1 MRFVVTGGAGF
12 IGSHLVGHLVTT
24 GHEVVVLDNLL
35 TGHIEN
41 ISSWLNSI
49 ELVEGSI
56 TNLRTCAKAF
66 KGADFVLHQAALP
79 SVPRS
84 VRDPV
89 ETHEAN
95 VTGTLNVLLAAYD
108 AGVNRVVYAAS
119 SSAYGNTAVLPKHE
133 HMTPQPLSPYAASKL
148 AGEAYLQVFHD
159 TYGLETVALRYFNV
173 FGPRQDPMS
182 QYSAAIPRFISAAL
196 SGNPPIIYGNGEQT
210 RDFTYVTNVVHANML
225 ACKAPPEALGQVFN
239 VGCGERVSVNRLWK
253 RIRDLTG
260 GTVEAE
266 HCPERAG
273 EVRDSVASLE
283 KIQRVL
289 GYEPLVGLDE
299 GLRFTVDFFS
309 TVYAAHADMHAVQTQ
324 TPTVPELFAGSELAK
339 GAAVPAEY
347 SSAMAS

>member
-12 IGSHLVGHLVTT
+12 IGSHIVELLVTT

-41 ISSWLNSI
+41 ITPWIDSV

-66 KGADFVLHQAALP
+66 KGADFVLHQAAVP

-84 VRDPV
+84 VRDPIT
-89 ETHEAN
+89 THEAN

-108 AGVNRVVYAAS
+108 AGVKRVVYAAS

-148 AGEAYLQVFHD
+148 AGEAYLRVFHE

-173 FGPRQDPMS
+173 FGPRQDPTS

-196 SGNPPIIYGNGEQT
+196 SGTPPTIYGGGEQT

-225 ACKAPPEALGQVFN
+225 ACEAPPEALGQVFN
-239 VGCGERVSVNRLWK
+239 VGCGERISVNRLWQ
-253 RIRDLTG
+253 RIRELTG

-266 HCPERAG
+266 YSSARAG

-289 GYEPLVGLDE
+289 GYEPLVDLDE
-299 GLRFTVDFFS
+299 GLGLTVEFFTKA
-309 TVYAAHADMHAVQTQ
+309 YAAHSNMRATRM
-324 TPTVPELFAGSELAK
+324 E
-339 GAAVPAEY
+339 
-347 SSAMAS
+347 SSAA

>member
-12 IGSHLVGHLVTT
+12 IGSHLVEYLVNE

-41 ISSWLNSI
+41 IAPWIDSV

-66 KGADFVLHQAALP
+66 KGADFVLHQAAVP

-84 VRDPV
+84 VRDPIT
-89 ETHEAN
+89 THEAN

-108 AGVNRVVYAAS
+108 AGVKRVVYAAS

-133 HMTPQPLSPYAASKL
+133 HMPPQPLSPYAASKL
-148 AGEAYLQVFHD
+148 AGEAYLRVFHE

-173 FGPRQDPMS
+173 FGPRQDPTS

-196 SGNPPIIYGNGEQT
+196 SAKPPAIYGGGEQT
-210 RDFTYVTNVVHANML
+210 RDFTYVTNVVRANML
-225 ACKAPPEALGQVFN
+225 ACEAAPEALGQVFN
-239 VGCGERVSVNRLWK
+239 VGCGERISVNRLWQ
-253 RIRDLTG
+253 RIRELTG

-266 HCPERAG
+266 YCPARAG

-289 GYEPLVGLDE
+289 GYEPLVDLDE
-299 GLRFTVDFFS
+299 GLMLTVEYFT
-309 TVYAAHADMHAVQTQ
+309 TVYAAHSDMQATRI
-324 TPTVPELFAGSELAK
+324 E
-339 GAAVPAEY
+339 
-347 SSAMAS
+347 SSAA

>member
-12 IGSHLVGHLVTT
+12 IGSHLVEHLVIS

-41 ISSWLNSI
+41 IAPWLDYV

-66 KGADFVLHQAALP
+66 KGAAFVLHQAALP

-108 AGVNRVVYAAS
+108 AGVKRVVYAAS
-119 SSAYGNTAVLPKHE
+119 SSAYGNTVALPKHE

-173 FGPRQDPMS
+173 FGPRQDPNS

-196 SGNPPIIYGNGEQT
+196 SGNSPTIYGGGEQT

-225 ACKAPPEALGQVFN
+225 ACEASSKALGQVFN
-239 VGCGERVSVNRLWK
+239 VGCGERVSVNRLWQ
-253 RIRDLTG
+253 RIRDLIG
-260 GTVEAE
+260 GSVEAE
-266 HCPERAG
+266 YCPARAG

-299 GLRFTVDFFS
+299 GLKLTVESFTS
-309 TVYAAHADMHAVQTQ
+309 AYAAHADMQTMETKSHAV
-324 TPTVPELFAGSELAK
+324 PGLLAARDGARGS
-339 GAAVPAEY
+339 AVSTEY
-347 SSAMAS
+347 SSTMV